1 MEEVD
6 TFLEKFST
14 EIEKKEELAQHMS
27 TPKNTLRFTEESS
40 ILKELSVSKRKPIG
54 LTQPYFRPRSNL
66 KPQKR
71 DVSHYGVYNI
81 SLAINSH
88 HHPKCI
94 RIRRNRNKII
104 DSLGINLENTFFHR
118 PAYSYP
124 FMEPKD

>member
-6 TFLEKFST
+6 TVLEKFGT
-14 EIEKKEELAQHMS
+14 EIEKKEELAQHVS
-27 TPKNTLRFTEESS
+27 TPKKTLRFTEESS

-66 KPQKR
+66 KPKKR
-71 DVSHYGVYNI
+71 NVSHYGVYNI
-81 SLAINSH
+81 SPAINSH
-88 HHPKCI
+88 LHPKCI

-104 DSLGINLENTFFHR
+104 DSLGINLENTFFHK
-118 PAYSYP
+118 PAYSHP